1 MRINYKKLYES
12 RLEEIEVQI
21 KQCIQ
26 KRNWRKKS
34 SLDTEKKELL
44 EKIKKYNQ
52 FFFNMYHLRN
62 TRK

>member
-21 KQCIQ
+21 KQYIQ

-44 EKIKKYNQ
+44 EKIKKYN
-52 FFFNMYHLRN
+52 
-62 TRK
+62 